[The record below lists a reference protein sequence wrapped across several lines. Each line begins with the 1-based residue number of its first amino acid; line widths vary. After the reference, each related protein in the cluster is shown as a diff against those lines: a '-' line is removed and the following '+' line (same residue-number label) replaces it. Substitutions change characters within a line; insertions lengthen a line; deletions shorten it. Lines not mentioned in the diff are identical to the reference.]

1 MELLKSIYNVNASS
15 SYIRQ
20 TKFSIKKK
28 QFNVYKLRLA
38 SQNIMIKMK
47 TKMRVERVYV
57 VSWTIWRSQEQ
68 DKVGPDK

>member
-1 MELLKSIYNVNASS
+1 MHPVN
-15 SYIRQ
+15 YWQ
-20 TKFSIKKK
+20 TKFSIKKL

-68 DKVGPDK
+68 D

>member
-1 MELLKSIYNVNASS
+1 MHPVN
-15 SYIRQ
+15 YWQ
-20 TKFSIKKK
+20 TKFSIKKL

-57 VSWTIWRSQEQ
+57 VS
-68 DKVGPDK
+68 